1 MRKVYY
7 LSTCSTSKRI
17 IDQLGLRNRGFDF
30 QDIKFESITEEQ
42 IAQMNEL
49 AGSYEALFSKIA
61 RKYKEQGLKNL
72 NLKEADYTK
81 YILDEY
87 TFLKRPVVVIEE
99 QIFIGS
105 SKDNIERLGQALL
118 IFGSNRL

>member
-17 IDQLGLRNRGFDF
+17 IDTLDLRNKDFDF
-30 QDIKFESITEEQ
+30 QDIKFEPITEGQLTE
-42 IAQMNEL
+42 MYKL

-61 RKYKEQGLKNL
+61 RKYKELGLKNL
-72 NLKEADYTK
+72 SLQEADFK
-81 YILDEY
+81 QYILSEY
-87 TFLKRPVVVIEE
+87 TFLKRPVVIIDN

-105 SKDNIERLGQALL
+105 SKANVERLALAL
-118 IFGSNRL
+118 

>member
-17 IDQLGLRNRGFDF
+17 IDTLDLKSQDFIF
-30 QDIKFESITEEQ
+30 QDIKFDAITD
-42 IAQMNEL
+42 AQLSEMYNL

-61 RKYKEQGLKNL
+61 RKYKELGLKNH
-72 NLKEADYTK
+72 NLQEADFKK
-81 YILDEY
+81 YILSEY
-87 TFLKRPVVVIEE
+87 TFLKRPVVIIDN

-105 SKDNIERLGQALL
+105 SKANIERLALAL
-118 IFGSNRL
+118 

>member
-17 IDQLGLRNRGFDF
+17 IDTIALRDKEFSF
-30 QDIKFESITEEQ
+30 QDIKFEAVTE
-42 IAQMNEL
+42 AQLTEMYKL

-61 RKYKEQGLKNL
+61 RKYKELGLKNL
-72 NLKEADYTK
+72 NLQEEDFKN
-81 YILDEY
+81 YILQEY
-87 TFLKRPVVVIEE
+87 TFLKRPVVIIDK

-105 SKDNIERLGQALL
+105 SKANVQHLSEAL
-118 IFGSNRL
+118 

>member
-17 IDQLGLRNRGFDF
+17 IDTLDLRNKDFDF
-30 QDIKFESITEEQ
+30 QDIKFAPITEEQ
-42 IAQMNEL
+42 LTEMYKL

-61 RKYKEQGLKNL
+61 RKYKELGLKNL
-72 NLKEADYTK
+72 NLQEADFK
-81 YILDEY
+81 QYILSEY
-87 TFLKRPVVVIEE
+87 TFLKRPVVIIDN

-105 SKDNIERLGQALL
+105 SKANVERLALAL
-118 IFGSNRL
+118 